1 MSKIT
6 SIVGMLLI
14 IAAGVL
20 AAVSSTKEDV
30 IKSKKE
36 ISSKYLKNAEAALAQ
51 KDINKAFKFV
61 KLALKADPD
70 NKAVFKVLQKIS
82 DAKCANAAPAKVQ
95 NSAEKKETNT
105 TQKTAPAP
113 APAAAEEEEMGC

>member
-14 IAAGVL
+14 IAAGAL
-20 AAVSSTKEDV
+20 AAFSSTKEDV

-36 ISSKYLKNAEAALAQ
+36 ISTKYLKDAEAALAQ
-51 KDINKAFKFV
+51 KDVNKAFKFV

-82 DAKCANAAPAKVQ
+82 DAKCANAAPVKAQ
-95 NSAEKKETNT
+95 NSAEKKETNSS
-105 TQKTAPAP
+105 QKAAP